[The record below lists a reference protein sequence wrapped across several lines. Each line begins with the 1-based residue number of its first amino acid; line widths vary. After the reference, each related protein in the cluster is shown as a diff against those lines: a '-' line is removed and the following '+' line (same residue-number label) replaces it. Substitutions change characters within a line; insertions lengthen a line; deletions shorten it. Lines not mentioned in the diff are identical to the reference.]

1 MLDLELAL
9 RNCVIDYLVLNIWFL
24 WTNENIVNIQ
34 WDHKQNAEEIKNMKV
49 YSGVYIIDFLM
60 VLLVWMHNTL
70 YFSLWS

>member
-1 MLDLELAL
+1 MLDLELTL

-34 WDHKQNAEEIKNMKV
+34 WDHKQNAEEIKNMTV

-70 YFSLWS
+70 NFSLWS